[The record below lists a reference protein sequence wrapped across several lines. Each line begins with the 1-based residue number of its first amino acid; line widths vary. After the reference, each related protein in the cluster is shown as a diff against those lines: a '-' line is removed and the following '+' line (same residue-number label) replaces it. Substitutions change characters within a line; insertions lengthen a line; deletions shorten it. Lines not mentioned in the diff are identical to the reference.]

1 VLVALTFAPMDALAA
16 STAPPPL
23 YWKSIVLSWTTGRTF
38 KDLGTG
44 QVRNVAGA
52 ATLKIYVSSKG
63 HIFSEKT
70 AVGRKGGGGGRRH
83 MKSATHVR
91 QEVADS
97 GENKEIRE
105 WRAEGR
111 SLVGYKLFA
120 RGARRLVVDFDAS
133 FTTCTLNISFA
144 KQAGS
149 PTILQRG
156 GMREIQS
163 IEVRRQ
169 VAPFRPG
176 IYSPSSAAHGAYGE
190 SPDDPIYWKY
200 STIKPIRDC
209 ARLPADWS
217 PATMLN
223 DSWSNV
229 VG

>member
-23 YWKSIVLSWTTGRTF
+23 YCWKSIVLSWTTGRTF

-163 IEVRRQ
+163 IEVQ
-169 VAPFRPG
+169 
-176 IYSPSSAAHGAYGE
+176 
-190 SPDDPIYWKY
+190 
-200 STIKPIRDC
+200 STSCTIQAGNIF
-209 ARLPADWS
+209 AE
-217 PATMLN
+217 
-223 DSWSNV
+223 
-229 VG
+229 

>member
-23 YWKSIVLSWTTGRTF
+23 YGKSIVLSWTTGRTF

-52 ATLKIYVSSKG
+52 ATLKM
-63 HIFSEKT
+63 
-70 AVGRKGGGGGRRH
+70 KGGGGGRRD

-217 PATMLN
+217 PATMPN